1 MSSSR
6 RGRELKNRLNENAD
20 FLRKLKQSAFFL
32 RFVKQI
38 INENG
43 LRDENQTER
52 QRRSLRILKRQTLA
66 FVLNYCR
73 TMWAQHEKVCRRT
86 EL

>member
-1 MSSSR
+1 MTR
-6 RGRELKNRLNENAD
+6 LKNRLNESID
-20 FLRKLKQSAFFL
+20 FLRKLKQSALFL
-32 RFVKQI
+32 QFVKQI

-52 QRRSLRILKRQTLA
+52 RRRSLRILKRQTLA

-73 TMWAQHEKVCRRT
+73 TMWAQREKVCRRT